1 MRLKQRSDTNHCS
14 FYKYHEDAVRIT
26 DWSCWR
32 DVNRDQ
38 KEGVVPAGGA
48 AGLERWMGR
57 GLVGFEPCFEDEPPG
72 FADEVDGARE
82 KSLRVLA

>member
-48 AGLERWMGR
+48 AGLEQGGGWGEDWWDSSRVLKASLRGLLMKWMGR
-57 GLVGFEPCFEDEPPG
+57 E
-72 FADEVDGARE
+72 R
-82 KSLRVLA
+82 RV